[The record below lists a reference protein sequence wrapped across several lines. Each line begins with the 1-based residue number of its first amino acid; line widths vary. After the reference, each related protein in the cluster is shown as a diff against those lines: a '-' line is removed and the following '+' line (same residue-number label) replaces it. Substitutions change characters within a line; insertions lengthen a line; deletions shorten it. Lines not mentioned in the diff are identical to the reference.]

1 MQLHG
6 GSEIG
11 EPTNLV
17 VQLARFSARKHV
29 QRARSL
35 LLYCVVTLSM
45 LLWELCGNTAVMYV
59 LVHGSACL
67 RVCKDRSYGLVTI
80 AKL

>member
-6 GSEIG
+6 ASESG

-35 LLYCVVTLSM
+35 
-45 LLWELCGNTAVMYV
+45 CGNTAVMYV
-59 LVHGSACL
+59 LVV
-67 RVCKDRSYGLVTI
+67 RVYAYVRVGAMGCHLSKVVTI
-80 AKL
+80 AHLEMLTKVTSNLP